1 MAFPIGT
8 PTVTLTG
15 TLPGAAVGTPFA
27 GRVVLTPS
35 AELIDTTRHAI
46 YAGGGRVDFASNG
59 TFSVVLIPNNAAG
72 ILPAGWKWQVD
83 VQPMRG
89 RRITFWTDI
98 HGANGATI
106 HLDSLVPVPAPG
118 GGPGPG
124 PAGESA
130 YEVAVAE
137 GFVGT
142 ITEWLASLIGP
153 AGADGSDGADGQDG
167 ATGAQGPQ
175 GTQGA
180 TGATGS
186 TGPKGDKGDQGDAG
200 DPATNLVQ
208 SVNGDTGTVVLN
220 ASDVGADTDGS
231 AAAAQS
237 AAVTTAAAD
246 ATTKVSGHS
255 ADTTAVHGIANT
267 AALET
272 TTGAQTKATAAQTA
286 ATTAAATDATTKVA
300 THAAAADPH
309 GDRSWA
315 TGQFDAAGAAT
326 AAQAAAATDATGK
339 VAAHTAA
346 ADPHADRAW
355 VSSLFALLADSR
367 LTDARTPT
375 AHASTHAAAG
385 GDPVTLTQAQITGLT
400 AALAALAQL
409 AGADFTGPVKVIG
422 DDLTVQRE
430 DGEGAYR
437 LRVTG
442 GGLDFEVG
450 GMDVIVSLWAEPDFT
465 GTQTAMMRWEPAGP
479 HLIGRVQVGTTP
491 YDTVF
496 DFDAPGGKA
505 GFLGAPAVAKQVV
518 DGSWADG
525 TAGASLA
532 AAMAAFGFITDTT
545 TP

>member
-46 YAGGGRVDFASNG
+46 YAGGGRVDFASDG

-72 ILPAGWKWQVD
+72 ILPVGWKWQVD
-83 VQPMRG
+83 VQPLRG
-89 RRITFWTDI
+89 SRITFWTDI

-137 GFVGT
+137 GFDGT
-142 ITEWLASLIGP
+142 VTEWLASLIGP
-153 AGADGSDGADGQDG
+153 AGADGSDGQDG
-167 ATGAQGPQ
+167 ATGAQGSQ
-175 GTQGA
+175 GTQGL

-186 TGPKGDKGDQGDAG
+186 TGPKGEKGDAG

-208 SVNGDTGTVVLN
+208 SVNGDIGTVVLN
-220 ASDVGADTDGS
+220 AGDVGADTAGS
-231 AAAAQS
+231 AAAAQT

-246 ATTKVSGHS
+246 ATTKVSTHS
-255 ADTTAVHGIANT
+255 ADTTDVHGITNT
-267 AALET
+267 SALET

-300 THAAAADPH
+300 THTAATDPH
-309 GDRSWA
+309 GDRTWA

-339 VAAHTAA
+339 VAAHTSA

-355 VSSLFALLADSR
+355 VSGLFALLADSR
-367 LTDARTPT
+367 LTNARTPT

-385 GDPVTLTQAQITGLT
+385 SDPVTLTQAQITGLT

-409 AGADFTGPVKVIG
+409 AGATFTGPVKVVG
-422 DDLTVQRE
+422 NDVTVERADE
-430 DGEGAYR
+430 TGAYR

-450 GMDVIVSLWAEPDFT
+450 GMDVIVSIWTGADFT

-479 HLIGRVQVGTTP
+479 HLIGRVQIGTTP

-496 DFDAPGGKA
+496 DLDAPGGKA

-518 DGSWADG
+518 TGSWANG

>member
-1 MAFPIGT
+1 MAFPVGT

-46 YAGGGRVDFASNG
+46 YAGGGRVDFASDG

-72 ILPAGWKWQVD
+72 ILPVGWKWQVD
-83 VQPMRG
+83 VQPLRG
-89 RRITFWTDI
+89 SRITFWTDI

-118 GGPGPG
+118 GGPGPR

-130 YEVAVAE
+130 YEVAVAD
-137 GFVGT
+137 GFDGT
-142 ITEWLASLIGP
+142 VTEWLASLIGP
-153 AGADGSDGADGQDG
+153 AGADGTDGGDGADGQDG

-175 GTQGA
+175 GTQGV

-186 TGPKGDKGDQGDAG
+186 AGPKGDKGDQGDAG

-208 SVNGDTGTVVLN
+208 SVNGDIGVVVLN
-220 ASDVGADTDGS
+220 ASDVGADTAGS

-237 AAVTTAAAD
+237 TAVTTAAAD
-246 ATTKVSGHS
+246 ATTKVSTHS
-255 ADTTAVHGIANT
+255 AVTTAVHGIANT

-272 TTGAQTKATAAQTA
+272 TTGAQIKATAAQTA

-300 THAAAADPH
+300 TH
-309 GDRSWA
+309 
-315 TGQFDAAGAAT
+315 
-326 AAQAAAATDATGK
+326 
-339 VAAHTAA
+339 TAA

-355 VSSLFALLADSR
+355 VAGLFALLADSR

-385 GDPVTLTQAQITGLT
+385 SDPVTLTQAQIAGLT

-409 AGADFTGPVKVIG
+409 TGATFTGPIVINGADFT
-422 DDLTVQRE
+422 VQ
-430 DGEGAYR
+430 GTGKAYR
-437 LRVTG
+437 FRRGG
-442 GGLDFEVG
+442 GGLDLEG
-450 GMDVIVSLWAEPDFT
+450 TGSDLIVSIWSGTDFNGDQHSYDRYSADATNVQHAGKREFVDALYGATRHVIDGPGNQT
-465 GTQTAMMRWEPAGP
+465 GWYGAAPVGQQTVSGSRA
-479 HLIGRVQVGTTP
+479 
-491 YDTVF
+491 
-496 DFDAPGGKA
+496 
-505 GFLGAPAVAKQVV
+505 
-518 DGSWADG
+518 DGSAL
-525 TAGASLA
+525 ASLLTA
-532 AAMAAFGFITDTT
+532 LDTLGFITDTT
-545 TP
+545 TA